1 MKRSLLFATSIA
13 AIAALSTPAF
23 SESPAQSKDPDQ
35 SGQTHINP
43 GVQQMNTDGSDAA
56 DTTITTSSVSNVETL
71 APMMASGTTTAGQVQ
86 TITEVST
93 VRVVRVNDWAN
104 ANKQAFD
111 AAMAQSSKPISDLQ
125 AALAANA
132 AVNARLTEQQVMT
145 NNVVASQIQPDG
157 TMVVYVYDP
166 A

>member
-1 MKRSLLFATSIA
+1 MLACISQ
-13 AIAALSTPAF
+13 TP
-23 SESPAQSKDPDQ
+23 P
-35 SGQTHINP
+35 
-43 GVQQMNTDGSDAA
+43 
-56 DTTITTSSVSNVETL
+56 TTITTSSVSNVETL

-145 NNVVASQIQPDG
+145 KNVVASQIQPDG

-166 A
+166 V